1 MSLKAK
7 LVSTVAAF
15 VMVLALMVVGVLAA
29 SSATVNL
36 GGSISFTSDHVL
48 ATVSVSVS
56 GSEQDATVNG
66 TGDYTHSFTSSTTAP
81 DNTWAKDDIDLSFA
95 DQDTDIVI
103 TITVV
108 NDSTE
113 RALTLTASTL
123 PSATGTNISLN
134 GQVQYN
140 LNSAGNKE
148 LTTAPITVAATQSVV
163 ITMTIQLDNP
173 ALSVTNGAWTAAFAL
188 ANVAKA

>member
-29 SSATVNL
+29 NSATVNL

-56 GSEQDATVNG
+56 GSAQDATVNG
-66 TGDYTHSFTSSTTAP
+66 TGDYQKKFTAADATATWEK
-81 DNTWAKDDIDLSFA
+81 DNINLSFA
-95 DQDTDIVI
+95 SQDEDITI
-103 TITVV
+103 TITVK

-113 RALTLTASTL
+113 RALTLTAETL
-123 PSATGTNISLN
+123 PGVTGSNIGLV
-134 GQVQYN
+134 GDKVQYN
-140 LNSAGNKE
+140 LNSAGNKD
-148 LTTAPITVAATQSVV
+148 LTASPITVPATQSVV
-163 ITMTIQLDNP
+163 ITMTIELKD
-173 ALSVTNGAWTAAFAL
+173 AGLSVTDGAWTAAFDL
-188 ANVAKA
+188 ANVA

>member
-66 TGDYTHSFTSSTTAP
+66 TGDYTHSFTSSTAAP
-81 DNTWAKDDIDLSFA
+81 NNTWAKDDIDLSFA
-95 DQDTDIVI
+95 SQDTDIVI
-103 TITVV
+103 KITVK

-113 RALTLTASTL
+113 RALTLTAETL
-123 PSATGTNISLN
+123 PGVTGSNIGLKGN
-134 GQVQYN
+134 VQYSVNSGAATN
-140 LNSAGNKE
+140 LEAD
-148 LTTAPITVAATQSVV
+148 TPVPVPATQSVV
-163 ITMTIQLDNP
+163 ITMTIELKD
-173 ALSVTNGAWTAAFAL
+173 AGLSVTDGAWTAAFDL
-188 ANVAKA
+188 ANVA